1 MSRAAASVGRRY
13 SHLPAKD
20 NQMSTSSLRSC
31 RSGMRAVTGACAL
44 LGSFVACGGGHHLA
58 EYPFSSRTL
67 AVVYI
72 APPAPELL
80 TSYYDLRNSQNA
92 VEAVVRAGADVARER
107 EGRRAHAR
115 LDSATARIDIPAV
128 LANRTLARA
137 SRYLGTRPIADEH
150 LADYLMEVR
159 MERFGINAKADEAA
173 YLFTY
178 AEAVLLDRRT
188 GREIWNVNIHGRD
201 RLTPY
206 VESSSPIPGSVIAA
220 GTLGR
225 VSVADFQGALNQLMD
240 YSSNL
245 ITNELRSALR
255 DVRNK

>member
-1 MSRAAASVGRRY
+1 MSKSTRSEIRALAGAS
-13 SHLPAKD
+13 
-20 NQMSTSSLRSC
+20 
-31 RSGMRAVTGACAL
+31 AVLCFLA
-44 LGSFVACGGGHHLA
+44 ACGGGHHLA
-58 EYPFSSRTL
+58 EYLFASRTL

-80 TSYYDLRNSQNA
+80 TSYYDLTNSQNP

-107 EGRRAHAR
+107 EGRRANAR
-115 LDSATARIDIPAV
+115 LDSATARINMPAV
-128 LANRTLARA
+128 LAQRTLERA
-137 SRYLGTRPIADEH
+137 SRYLGTRPITDEYQ
-150 LADYLMEVR
+150 ADYLMEVR

-188 GREIWNVNIHGRD
+188 GREIWNINVHGRD

-206 VESSSPIPGSVIAA
+206 VQSTSPIPGSVITAS
-220 GTLGR
+220 TLGS

>member
-1 MSRAAASVGRRY
+1 MSNPLSVTRALAVAFAVAAT
-13 SHLPAKD
+13 LA
-20 NQMSTSSLRSC
+20 
-31 RSGMRAVTGACAL
+31 
-44 LGSFVACGGGHHLA
+44 ACGGGHHLA
-58 EYPFSSRTL
+58 EYPFANRTL
-67 AVVYI
+67 AVVYV

-80 TSYYDLRNSQNA
+80 TGYYDLRDSQNP

-107 EGRRAHAR
+107 EGRRASAR

-128 LANRTLARA
+128 LAQRTLERA

-150 LADYLMEVR
+150 QADYLLEVR

-178 AEAVLLDRRT
+178 AEAVLIDRQT

-206 VESSSPIPGSVIAA
+206 VQSTSPIPGSVITAS
-220 GTLGR
+220 TLGS

-255 DVRNK
+255 DVRNN

>member
-1 MSRAAASVGRRY
+1 MNSSAPRYNPIRVLAVAASII
-13 SHLPAKD
+13 A
-20 NQMSTSSLRSC
+20 
-31 RSGMRAVTGACAL
+31 AL
-44 LGSFVACGGGHHLA
+44 AGCGGGHHLA

-72 APPAPELL
+72 APPSPELL
-80 TSYYDLRNSQNA
+80 TSYYDLGNSQNP

-107 EGRRAHAR
+107 EGRRANLR
-115 LDSATARIDIPAV
+115 LDSASARIDFPTV
-128 LANRTLARA
+128 LAQRTLERA
-137 SRYLGTRPIADEH
+137 SRYLGTRPITDETK
-150 LADYLMEVR
+150 ADYLMEVR

-188 GREIWNVNIHGRD
+188 GREIWNVNVHGRD

-206 VESSSPIPGSVIAA
+206 VQSSSPIPGSVITA
-220 GTLGR
+220 GTLGT

>member
-1 MSRAAASVGRRY
+1 MSTPSRRRNRRL
-13 SHLPAKD
+13 LPAIIA
-20 NQMSTSSLRSC
+20 TAAIPASLIS
-31 RSGMRAVTGACAL
+31 
-44 LGSFVACGGGHHLA
+44 CGGGHHLA
-58 EYPFSSRTL
+58 EYPFASRTL

-72 APPAPELL
+72 APPSPVLL
-80 TSYYDLRNSQNA
+80 TSYYDLTNSQNP
-92 VEAVVRAGADVARER
+92 VEAVVRAGADVAREK
-107 EGRRAHAR
+107 EGRRASAR
-115 LDSATARIDIPAV
+115 LDSATARIDIPAI
-128 LANRTLARA
+128 LAQRTLQRA
-137 SRYLGTRPIADEH
+137 SRYLGTRPIADENQ
-150 LADYLMEVR
+150 ADYLMEVR

-188 GREIWNVNIHGRD
+188 GREIWNINVHGRD

-206 VESSSPIPGSVIAA
+206 VQSTSPIPGSVITAS
-220 GTLGR
+220 TLGS

-245 ITNELRSALR
+245 ITDELRAALR

>member
-1 MSRAAASVGRRY
+1 MNS
-13 SHLPAKD
+13 
-20 NQMSTSSLRSC
+20 SSLRSN
-31 RSGMRAVTGACAL
+31 RNRARAL
-44 LGSFVACGGGHHLA
+44 AGVCSIVATLAACGGGHHLA
-58 EYPFSSRTL
+58 EYPFASRTL

-72 APPAPELL
+72 APPSPELL
-80 TSYYDLRNSQNA
+80 TSYYDLGNSHNPI
-92 VEAVVRAGADVARER
+92 EAVVRAGADVARER
-107 EGRRAHAR
+107 EGRRAYAR

-128 LANRTLARA
+128 LAQRTLERA
-137 SRYLGTRPIADEH
+137 SRYLGTRPVTDESQ
-150 LADYLMEVR
+150 ADYLMEVR

-206 VESSSPIPGSVIAA
+206 VQSSSPIPGSVITA
-220 GTLGR
+220 GTLGS

>member
-1 MSRAAASVGRRY
+1 
-13 SHLPAKD
+13 
-20 NQMSTSSLRSC
+20 MSTPSRRRNRHLLPTIIGTAGLVASLAS
-31 RSGMRAVTGACAL
+31 
-44 LGSFVACGGGHHLA
+44 CGGGHHLA
-58 EYPFSSRTL
+58 EYPFTSRTL

-80 TSYYDLRNSQNA
+80 TSYYDLSNSQNP
-92 VEAVVRAGADVARER
+92 VEAVVRAGADVAREK
-107 EGRRAHAR
+107 EGRRANAR
-115 LDSATARIDIPAV
+115 LDSASARIDIPAV
-128 LANRTLARA
+128 LAQRTLQRA
-137 SRYLGTRPIADEH
+137 SRYLGTRPITDENQ
-150 LADYLMEVR
+150 ADYLMEVR

-206 VESSSPIPGSVIAA
+206 VQSTSPIPGSVITAS
-220 GTLGR
+220 TLGS
-225 VSVADFQGALNQLMD
+225 VSVAQFQGALNQLMD

-245 ITNELRSALR
+245 ITDELRAALR

>member
-1 MSRAAASVGRRY
+1 MNS
-13 SHLPAKD
+13 
-20 NQMSTSSLRSC
+20 SSLRSN
-31 RSGMRAVTGACAL
+31 RNRARAL
-44 LGSFVACGGGHHLA
+44 AGVCSIVATLAACGGGHHLA
-58 EYPFSSRTL
+58 EYPFASRTL

-72 APPAPELL
+72 APPSPELL
-80 TSYYDLRNSQNA
+80 TSYYDLGNSRNPI
-92 VEAVVRAGADVARER
+92 EAVVRAGADVARER
-107 EGRRAHAR
+107 EGRRAYAR

-128 LANRTLARA
+128 LAQRTLERA
-137 SRYLGTRPIADEH
+137 SRYLGTRPVTDESQ
-150 LADYLMEVR
+150 ADYLMEVR

-206 VESSSPIPGSVIAA
+206 VQSSSPIPGSVITA
-220 GTLGR
+220 GTLR
-225 VSVADFQGALNQLMD
+225 SVSVADFQGALNQLMD

>member
-1 MSRAAASVGRRY
+1 MSTPSSRRKGRLLPAIVAAVALAASLV
-13 SHLPAKD
+13 S
-20 NQMSTSSLRSC
+20 
-31 RSGMRAVTGACAL
+31 
-44 LGSFVACGGGHHLA
+44 CGGGHHLA
-58 EYPFSSRTL
+58 EYPFASRTL

-80 TSYYDLRNSQNA
+80 TSYYDLTNSQNP
-92 VEAVVRAGADVARER
+92 VEAVVRAGADVAREK
-107 EGRRAHAR
+107 EGRRANAR
-115 LDSATARIDIPAV
+115 LDSASARIDIPAI
-128 LANRTLARA
+128 LAQRTLQRA
-137 SRYLGTRPIADEH
+137 SRYLGTRPITDENQ
-150 LADYLMEVR
+150 ADYLMEVR

-188 GREIWNVNIHGRD
+188 GREIWNINVHGRD

-206 VESSSPIPGSVIAA
+206 VQSTSPIPGSVITAS
-220 GTLGR
+220 TLGS
-225 VSVADFQGALNQLMD
+225 VSVAQFQGALNQLMD

-245 ITNELRSALR
+245 ITDELRAALR

>member
-1 MSRAAASVGRRY
+1 MNRAIGTAMRIAAIA
-13 SHLPAKD
+13 LI
-20 NQMSTSSLRSC
+20 
-31 RSGMRAVTGACAL
+31 GATA
-44 LGSFVACGGGHHLA
+44 GGCGGGHHLA

-80 TSYYDLRNSQNA
+80 TSYYDLRSSQNPL
-92 VEAVVRAGADVARER
+92 EAVVRAGADVARER
-107 EGRRAHAR
+107 EGRRASAR
-115 LDSATARIDIPAV
+115 LDTATSRIDIPTM
-128 LANRTLARA
+128 LAKRTVDRA
-137 SRYLGTRPIADEH
+137 SRYLGTRSVADENQ
-150 LADYLMEVR
+150 ADYLMEVR

-173 YLFTY
+173 YLFTF
-178 AEAVLLDRRT
+178 AEAVLIDRRT
-188 GREIWNVNIHGRD
+188 GREIWNSNVHGRE

-206 VESSSPIPGSVIAA
+206 VESSSRIPGSVITAS
-220 GTLGR
+220 TLGS

-240 YSSNL
+240 YSSTL

>member
-1 MSRAAASVGRRY
+1 
-13 SHLPAKD
+13 
-20 NQMSTSSLRSC
+20 MSTTPSRFGLRTLAGAVIVVIASL
-31 RSGMRAVTGACAL
+31 
-44 LGSFVACGGGHHLA
+44 VACGGGHHLA

-72 APPAPELL
+72 APPAPVLL
-80 TSYYDLRNSQNA
+80 TSYYDLRTSQNA

-107 EGRRAHAR
+107 EGRRANAR
-115 LDSATARIDIPAV
+115 LDSATARIDMPAV
-128 LANRTLARA
+128 LAKRTLERA
-137 SRYLGTRPIADEH
+137 SRYLGTRPITDEQQ
-150 LADYLMEVR
+150 ADYLMEVR

-173 YLFTY
+173 YLFTF

-188 GREIWNVNIHGRD
+188 GREIWNVNVHGRD

-206 VESSSPIPGSVIAA
+206 VQSSSPIPGSVITAS
-220 GTLGR
+220 TLGS

-240 YSSNL
+240 LSSNV

-255 DVRNK
+255 DVRSK

>member
-1 MSRAAASVGRRY
+1 MSTFLRFDRASLRALGVAGSALVASV
-13 SHLPAKD
+13 
-20 NQMSTSSLRSC
+20 
-31 RSGMRAVTGACAL
+31 
-44 LGSFVACGGGHHLA
+44 VACGGGHHLA
-58 EYPFSSRTL
+58 EYPFASRTL

-72 APPAPELL
+72 APPSPVLL
-80 TSYYDLRNSQNA
+80 TSYYDLTNSQNA
-92 VEAVVRAGADVARER
+92 VEVVVRAGADVARER
-107 EGRRAHAR
+107 EGRRANAR
-115 LDSATARIDIPAV
+115 LDSATSRIDIPAV
-128 LANRTLARA
+128 LAQRTLVRA
-137 SRYLGTRPIADEH
+137 SRYLGTRPITDENQ
-150 LADYLMEVR
+150 ADYLMEVR

-188 GREIWNVNIHGRD
+188 GREIWNINVHGRD

-206 VESSSPIPGSVIAA
+206 VQTASPIPGSVITAS
-220 GTLGR
+220 TLGS

-245 ITNELRSALR
+245 ITDELRAALR

>member
-1 MSRAAASVGRRY
+1 MI
-13 SHLPAKD
+13 
-20 NQMSTSSLRSC
+20 TSPRFP
-31 RSGMRAVTGACAL
+31 GYARAVLGALATVGAL
-44 LGSFVACGGGHHLA
+44 ASCGGGHHLA
-58 EYPFSSRTL
+58 EYPFASRTL

-72 APPAPELL
+72 APPSPVLL
-80 TSYYDLRNSQNA
+80 TSYYDLSSSQNPI
-92 VEAVVRAGADVARER
+92 EAVVRAGADVAREK
-107 EGRRAHAR
+107 EGRKANAR

-128 LANRTLARA
+128 LAQRTLQRA
-137 SRYLGTRPIADEH
+137 SRYLGTRPINDEQQ
-150 LADYLMEVR
+150 ADYLMEVR

-188 GREIWNVNIHGRD
+188 GREIWNINVHGRD

-206 VESSSPIPGSVIAA
+206 VQSTSPIPGSVITAS
-220 GTLGR
+220 TLGS
-225 VSVADFQGALNQLMD
+225 VSVAEFQGALNQLMD

-245 ITNELRSALR
+245 ITDELRAALR